1 MWVFQF
7 LHLPW
12 GGFRQFTPPTLSVS
26 KNRKREGEKKKKIT
40 LSPTFASIFGTG
52 RIVCTLLVNLDLEK
66 LLLMFFIDLEK
77 EKGLGE
83 RYLPCAFS
91 LQGVQIKGK
100 QINNKRMETKLQKFA
115 KFDKWWP
122 VVATS

>member
-1 MWVFQF
+1 M
-7 LHLPW
+7 LIRL
-12 GGFRQFTPPTLSVS
+12 G
-26 KNRKREGEKKKKIT
+26 
-40 LSPTFASIFGTG
+40 
-52 RIVCTLLVNLDLEK
+52 LEK
-66 LLLMFFIDLEK
+66 LLLNVPDRSGK
-77 EKGLGE
+77 EKGLSE

>member
-1 MWVFQF
+1 M
-7 LHLPW
+7 LNIPD
-12 GGFRQFTPPTLSVS
+12 GSG
-26 KNRKREGEKKKKIT
+26 
-40 LSPTFASIFGTG
+40 
-52 RIVCTLLVNLDLEK
+52 
-66 LLLMFFIDLEK
+66 K
-77 EKGLGE
+77 EKGLIE

>member
-1 MWVFQF
+1 MGFPISPSALEGFKQF
-7 LHLPW
+7 S
-12 GGFRQFTPPTLSVS
+12 PPTLSV
-26 KNRKREGEKKKKIT
+26 R
-40 LSPTFASIFGTG
+40 TG
-52 RIVCTLLVNLDLEK
+52 RGKGKRKKNFFPSIWFHFWNWKYCLCIAYLVGLGEAFANVPDRSG
-66 LLLMFFIDLEK
+66 K
-77 EKGLGE
+77 EKGLSE